1 MDKRWRPK
9 NPHRCSGGATQVQRP
24 AILGIDH
31 KTEEEKAS
39 KQADRTTMKQMISW
53 KEMSEKHT
61 FGRRFNQ
68 QVALGAL
75 SGIIQRSERTAVD
88 YQQRQQQQ
96 GPNSG
101 ISSSDP
107 QRIGDKSIWVG
118 ERGGEGGV

>member
-1 MDKRWRPK
+1 MATKKSTPVQW
-9 NPHRCSGGATQVQRP
+9 GGATQVQRP

-61 FGRRFNQ
+61 FGRWFNQ

-88 YQQRQQQQ
+88 
-96 GPNSG
+96 
-101 ISSSDP
+101 
-107 QRIGDKSIWVG
+107 
-118 ERGGEGGV
+118 